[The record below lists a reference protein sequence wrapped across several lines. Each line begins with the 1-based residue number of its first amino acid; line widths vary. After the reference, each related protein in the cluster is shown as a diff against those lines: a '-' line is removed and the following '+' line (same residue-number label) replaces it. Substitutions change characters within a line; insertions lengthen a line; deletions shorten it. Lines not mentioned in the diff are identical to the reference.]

1 MVKLCLQ
8 AAQLIAAYSA
18 DIATDWMQSAQQ
30 HPLPV
35 SQTVQD
41 ISVYECNG
49 VCCLLAQTE
58 NTSHWLEHFFGKNDV
73 LDYHVIVKD
82 DITIMPSKQT
92 SFWTNQPSS
101 KIS

>member
-1 MVKLCLQ
+1 MHTYTWILGQLGATQWQFFIWAERRGETVPLQ

-35 SQTVQD
+35 SQIVQD

-49 VCCLLAQTE
+49 VCYFKQVILAQTE
-58 NTSHWLEHFFGKNDV
+58 NTLHWLEHFSGR
-73 LDYHVIVKD
+73 L
-82 DITIMPSKQT
+82 ML
-92 SFWTNQPSS
+92 
-101 KIS
+101 